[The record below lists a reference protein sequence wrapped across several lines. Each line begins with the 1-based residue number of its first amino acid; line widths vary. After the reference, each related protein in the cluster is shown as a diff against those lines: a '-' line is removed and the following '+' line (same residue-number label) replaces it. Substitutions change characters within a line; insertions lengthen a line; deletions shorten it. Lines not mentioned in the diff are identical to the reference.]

1 MAIMHADICSNF
13 HAWAKRRYNK
23 EMDDADRSG
32 VFLLTGTPIPYTPLS
47 CTTIFFTSIQPSL
60 ELDLTSIALSIKL
73 TP

>member
-1 MAIMHADICSNF
+1 
-13 HAWAKRRYNK
+13 
-23 EMDDADRSG
+23 MDDADRSG